1 MTETSTF
8 SIYRITAGGDRKIL
22 SDDGGYNSFPIPE
35 DDNLTEEFLRIV
47 RESGVAV
54 MEGDSLHVEFS
65 GSGRTY

>member
-8 SIYRITAGGDRKIL
+8 SIYHVTAGGSRRIL
-22 SDDGGYNSFPIPE
+22 SDEGGFSSFPIPE

-47 RESGVAV
+47 REDGVAV

-65 GSGRTY
+65 GNGREY